1 MNTLHFPYF
10 NKLQRKKG
18 ITTQVIFAN
27 FTDLAPEFGQK
38 VWRIKGIEFSKSRA
52 QRVMNSLK
60 MLPDSILMCKITVC
74 LKSQFYN
81 QISHLSYQEQLLSKV
96 FRADSENPEHPERLS
111 RSKFVFSARLL
122 EKEDKVVT
130 ILTRSSDS
138 INKNEAKGGSYKH
151 TVLWVRSEFKFTSY
165 HLDDT
170 K

>member
-1 MNTLHFPYF
+1 MTPL
-10 NKLQRKKG
+10 L
-18 ITTQVIFAN
+18 
-27 FTDLAPEFGQK
+27 
-38 VWRIKGIEFSKSRA
+38 KSRWTRL
-52 QRVMNSLK
+52 QHLPTEVETSDLCRFFQYLLRFSWVMVS
-60 MLPDSILMCKITVC
+60 DTCATATCTCFSV
-74 LKSQFYN
+74 KSQHQERFSSSN
-81 QISHLSYQEQLLSKV
+81 LEQLLGKV

-138 INKNEAKGGSYKH
+138 INKNEAKGVSYKH